1 MSGPSVRKSIQVRAS
16 ARRVWEVLLGE
27 DYTSVWLGEFSPG
40 SRAVT
45 DWQPGSKAH
54 FVDAEGCGLVS
65 EITANEPFMRI
76 SMTHKGVLADGREE
90 FESEDAKS
98 WNGRVETYVLT
109 ENAGVTTLD
118 IEQELPEAY
127 EESISSMWDKALAKI
142 KELAEQGS

>member
-1 MSGPSVRKSIQVRAS
+1 MSGPSVRKSVQVRAS

-45 DWQPGSKAH
+45 DWKPGSKAH

-65 EITANEPFMRI
+65 EVTANEPFRRI
-76 SMTHKGVLADGREE
+76 SLTHKGVLANGREDLA
-90 FESEDAKS
+90 SEDARS
-98 WNGRVETYVLT
+98 WKGRVETYVLT

-118 IEQELPEAY
+118 IEQELPLAY
-127 EESISSMWDKALAKI
+127 EESNSSMWDKALAKI
-142 KELAEQGS
+142 KELAEGGR